1 MSERKRALMVI
12 NDFVKWGDILVSY
25 AVNYL
30 GVVDDVIKEIA
41 DPH

>member
-1 MSERKRALMVI
+1 MII

-30 GVVDDVIKEIA
+30 GVADEVIK
-41 DPH
+41 